1 VNDARI
7 RLVLADDESLTRG
20 AVSALLGME
29 PGLVV
34 VAEAGTG
41 GEAIACVRRHR
52 PDVAVLDVEMPE
64 RDGAEVA
71 QWVAANEPGT
81 RCIILTRHARPGVLR
96 RALAAGAT
104 GFVTK
109 SAPASLLADVIRRVN
124 GGGRYVDPDL
134 AMTALMAEE
143 CPLTDREL
151 EVLRAVDASGTA
163 GDIAA
168 RVHLSPG
175 TVRNYLSSAMQKLGA
190 GTRTEAARRA
200 RDNGRL

>member
-1 VNDARI
+1 MTTVPI

-20 AVSALLGME
+20 AVGALLGLE
-29 PGLVV
+29 PDLVV

-41 GEAIACVRRHR
+41 DEAVARVREHR
-52 PDVAVLDVEMPE
+52 PDVAVLDVEMPG

-109 SAPASLLADVIRRVN
+109 SAPATVLADVIRRVH

-151 EVLRAVDASGTA
+151 DVLRAVDISGTA
-163 GDIAA
+163 TDIAG

-190 GTRTEAARRA
+190 GTRTEAVQRA
-200 RDNGRL
+200 RDHGWL